1 MNLLQK
7 IESGM
12 KESLKSGDRLRSDT
26 LRMLKSDMMYEKA
39 KTGQDISETQM
50 DEVVKRAAKRRRE
63 SIKEYEAAGRKD
75 LADKEAAELRIIEEF
90 MPEQMSGEQILAVV
104 DRIISEAGAVSEKEI
119 GKVMGLVMKELKG
132 RADGN
137 VVRQIMQKKL
147 GVK

>member
-132 RADGN
+132 KADGN

-147 GVK
+147 GGK